1 MMRVPIRSF
10 LAPALPPARLAVL
23 RALVYLFAIV
33 HTQRIANDPLAHA
46 DVPASLY
53 TPTLLR
59 EWAHLPAAGPDYMQ
73 VLQVVLVASALVA
86 ATGRLP
92 RLAGWVCFLAVLD
105 WQTNNFAYGKVDHD
119 FFALMVALAVLPT
132 VGRASWRAWHPDD
145 GDERVGWALRAVQMA
160 VVASYFL
167 AALAKFRYGGFGWA
181 NGATFSWA
189 FSRRGSDLALE
200 LAAIPGFL
208 RVGQWVVLLAEL
220 ASPAMLWLRGGWIW
234 LVVGFWVSFHVVTY
248 VVIGI
253 HFMALAVCLV
263 AFLPVER
270 LGELVPAARRRR
282 AGADSRQQ
290 PRQELGQASATR

>member
-1 MMRVPIRSF
+1 MRAF

-23 RALVYLFAIV
+23 RVCVYLFAIV

-59 EWAHLPAAGPDYMQ
+59 DWAQLPAAGQTYMQ

-86 ATGRLP
+86 ATGRFP

-119 FFALMVALAVLPT
+119 SFALIAALAVLPT
-132 VGRASWRAWHPDD
+132 VGRASWRRWRPED

-167 AALAKFRYGGFGWA
+167 AALAKFRYGGPGWA
-181 NGATFSWA
+181 NGAIFSWA
-189 FSRRGSDLALE
+189 FSRRGSELALE
-200 LAAIPGFL
+200 LAAVPYFL
-208 RVGQWVVLLAEL
+208 KIGQWVLLLAEL
-220 ASPAMLWLRGGWIW
+220 SSPAMLWLRGRWIW
-234 LVVGFWVSFHVVTY
+234 LAVGFWVSFHLVTY

-270 LGELVPAARRRR
+270 AGELVAAVRAPRAARAAQPADE
-282 AGADSRQQ
+282 AGH
-290 PRQELGQASATR
+290 ASATR